1 MFERVQILID
11 QNMPLKRCRSSAICL
26 VIPSPPH
33 IAPQKRCHQFNSSKH
48 STMAP
53 KESQDNSPS
62 EPKPT
67 PLRSGLLTLT
77 GIVTFTTLLKI
88 ASRRYIGR
96 PVFQGPGL
104 QILERS
110 NGIRIIQTRGRQ
122 VYEYPD
128 GRRFVQEGGSQWWEI
143 PKGWRGH

>member
-1 MFERVQILID
+1 
-11 QNMPLKRCRSSAICL
+11 
-26 VIPSPPH
+26 
-33 IAPQKRCHQFNSSKH
+33 
-48 STMAP
+48 MAP
-53 KESQDNSPS
+53 NKPSSSHDSSPS
-62 EPKPT
+62 EPQHSH
-67 PLRSGLLTLT
+67 LRNGLLTLT

-88 ASRRYIGR
+88 ASSRYIGR

-110 NGIRIIQTRGRQ
+110 NGIRIVQTPGRQ
-122 VYEYPD
+122 VFEYPD